1 MTTSRQTTISG
12 PAPERSDASVSD
24 FPPGKA
30 PGIGTRLLA
39 LSALLVT
46 AASLGWLALSLV
58 RVFTDSWI
66 APIELSPDSDAVL
79 SLNLQYTRQRAEI
92 EQAEAEMARVEASI
106 GAIDSGLERLRAL
119 RSQTSELYE
128 YGAEHHGDLA
138 SGLGRSLTNL
148 REERAILQ
156 RLVARQRTETERAE
170 QHLAS
175 GLIERRNLEAEE
187 QSLDSLSLQLVENGR
202 AISELE
208 AQRREARTSAALFQ
222 GSLDGTRAVGDVL
235 PEIAQRAELD
245 TRLEMEV
252 LRLEAE
258 RRGLEAARAAG
269 ERSLAALHEVMAQIE
284 SRPLYRA
291 TREHMDVAFVP
302 YEQLEGVQAGA
313 RLLQCEAGI
322 FFCRDVGS
330 ISAVLPG
337 EIVTQDPWGDLARG
351 RYAVL
356 TLTDAAAVQERI
368 LRAR

>member
-1 MTTSRQTTISG
+1 MTTTTTT
-12 PAPERSDASVSD
+12 APTPEAHDE
-24 FPPGKA
+24 K

-106 GAIDSGLERLRAL
+106 GAIDSGLQRLRAL
-119 RSQTSELYE
+119 RSQTAELYE

-138 SGLGRSLTNL
+138 SGLGRSLVGL
-148 REERAILQ
+148 REERVILR
-156 RLVARQRTETERAE
+156 RLVARQRTEMDRAE
-170 QHLAS
+170 AHLES
-175 GLIERRNLEAEE
+175 GMIERRDLEEE
-187 QSLDSLSLQLVENGR
+187 AQSLDGLTLQLVENGR
-202 AISELE
+202 AIAEFE
-208 AQRREARTSAALFQ
+208 AERREANTSATLFRD
-222 GSLDGTRAVGDVL
+222 SLDGTRAAGDVL
-235 PEIAQRAELD
+235 PEIAARAELD

-269 ERSLAALHEVMAQIE
+269 ARSLAALHDVMAQIE

-302 YEQLEGVQAGA
+302 YEQLDGVHAGA

-330 ISAVLPG
+330 INEVLPG

-356 TLTDAAAVQERI
+356 TLSDAAAVRERI